1 MSRWRAESKDRLTN
15 STRRS
20 KPSKAEKGLS
30 ARKVHKEKSA
40 PLVLKGLLALMVL
53 KVCKV
58 LRAIREIPVTLGRK
72 AYLGLMGLTAN
83 QAYPVKMER
92 KGLKVFKASRARKA
106 SKGRRESLG
115 SVVVKHSRSGACS

>member
-1 MSRWRAESKDRLTN
+1 MTRWRAESKAKLTT
-15 STRRS
+15 STRSSR
-20 KPSKAEKGLS
+20 PSKARRDLS
-30 ARKVHKEKSA
+30 VLKALRVS
-40 PLVLKGLLALMVL
+40 PVLKGLKAIRGRLALMVRRVFKGL
-53 KVCKV
+53 
-58 LRAIREIPVTLGRK
+58 REIPVTLGRK